1 MLLYL
6 TRITKDGH
14 ERYYKI
20 IASQNLFDEYF
31 VLREYGNTSYKKA
44 TGVIETKFDTLVEA
58 NKFAETMESRKLY
71 RGYKKRCA

>member
-14 ERYYKI
+14 QRYYKI
-20 IASQNLFDEYF
+20 IAAINLFDECF

-44 TGVIETKFDTLVEA
+44 TGVIETKFDTIAEA
-58 NKFAETMESRKLY
+58 NKFAEIIEFRKLH
-71 RGYKKRCA
+71 RGYKRCA